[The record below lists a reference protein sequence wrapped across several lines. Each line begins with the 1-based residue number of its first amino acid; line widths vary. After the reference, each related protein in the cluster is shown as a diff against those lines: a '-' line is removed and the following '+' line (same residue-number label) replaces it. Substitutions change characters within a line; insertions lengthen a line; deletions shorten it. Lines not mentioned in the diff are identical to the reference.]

1 MLERTQDPADLAL
14 LDKLIASE
22 PDYVRAKVDPSKG
35 FDGAYDQIEDDILY
49 VKMDDDIVYIED
61 TALPAMVHTKATR
74 PDLFVVAANVVN
86 QPLISWIHWNL
97 GVVKP
102 YLPELNGTPAS
113 HDGPVDWRAS
123 RLPSWEGPDD
133 FSADEWESQDR
144 QKHRWLPRR
153 AKTDHVLDNT
163 PISKT
168 TYDASGP
175 GWFRWQVGAQEHY
188 SLLEHLENNEMWRY
202 RYHLWDF
209 QYLRVGIQCI
219 AIMGSDI
226 NAAKPISPDDEQHF
240 AVTMPEKLGR
250 HAVTDGRGVVAHFSF
265 SAQSKEGAG
274 MRTTDILERYR
285 AYAKEKACKGPMLW
299 TPEEEEGRGP

>member
-1 MLERTQDPADLAL
+1 M
-14 LDKLIASE
+14 
-22 PDYVRAKVDPSKG
+22 
-35 FDGAYDQIEDDILY
+35 
-49 VKMDDDIVYIED
+49 YIED

-250 HAVTDGRGVVAHFSF
+250 RKQPLFPFFISGALMTLVPRFPPTIVDTEADSTASQTPSPMAGESSPTLASALSRRRARG
-265 SAQSKEGAG
+265 
-274 MRTTDILERYR
+274 
-285 AYAKEKACKGPMLW
+285 
-299 TPEEEEGRGP
+299 